1 MNSFYSTILPYK
13 TDPCG
18 IPPLPVDPN
27 AEKREMQNDKYQ
39 RLKEILTG
47 MGSVLVAYSGGT
59 DSTLV
64 LKVAYDA
71 LGDRAIAMTAVSAS
85 LPASERLEA
94 GQIANQIGVQHILVE
109 SDETT
114 DPEYLAN
121 TPERCFFCKKETY
134 GRLSVYAKEHGF
146 QVIVDGTNADD
157 SGDYRPGRKA
167 AGEFHVRSPLLEAG
181 IGKAEVRQISKDLG
195 LPNWDKPA
203 SACLSSRIPYGMPI
217 SLAVLSQVER
227 AERVL
232 HELGLRQFRVRHHGT
247 VARIEAEASDFSN
260 LIEHR
265 NEVVSALK
273 AIGYTYVSLD
283 LAGFRSGSMNDVI
296 KKKTESVTP

>member
-1 MNSFYSTILPYK
+1 
-13 TDPCG
+13 
-18 IPPLPVDPN
+18 
-27 AEKREMQNDKYQ
+27 MQNEKYEH
-39 RLKEILTG
+39 LKEILAG
-47 MGSVLVAYSGGT
+47 MGSVLVAFSGGT

-64 LKVAYDA
+64 LKVAYDV
-71 LGDRAIAMTAVSAS
+71 LGDKAIAMTAVSAS

-94 GQIANQIGVQHILVE
+94 VQIASQIGAQHILVE

-134 GRLSVYAKEHGF
+134 GKLSDYAKQHGV

-157 SGDYRPGRKA
+157 TGDYRPGRKA

-181 IGKAEVRQISKDLG
+181 ISKAEVRQLSKDLG

-217 SLAVLSQVER
+217 TLTVLSQVER
-227 AERVL
+227 AEGVL
-232 HELGLRQFRVRHHGT
+232 RELGLRQFRVRHHGP
-247 VARIEAEASDFSN
+247 VARIEAETSDFSH

-273 AIGYTYVSLD
+273 ALGYTYVSLD
-283 LAGFRSGSMNDVI
+283 LAGFRSGSLNDVI
-296 KKKTESVTP
+296 NKIPESESTNGY